1 MRTFMCLKFC
11 IIYFI
16 LLIITFNEVDA
27 SKKNKYLTTRYNEVN
42 VRNGPGLNNLILFK
56 ILKKGY
62 PLLII
67 EKFENWYRVIDFN
80 DNKGWISKTQLSS
93 DSYVIMVRKSEKV
106 LKFPNHNS
114 KILALAK
121 MNFILEL
128 EKCRKKWCKVKSDKI
143 KGWVPKQSL
152 WGVD

>member
-1 MRTFMCLKFC
+1 MRTFICLKFF
-11 IIYFI
+11 IISFI
-16 LLIITFNEVDA
+16 LVIITFNGVDA

-67 EKFENWYRVIDFN
+67 EKFENWYRVVDFN
-80 DNKGWISKTQLSS
+80 DNKGWISKTQLSN
-93 DSYVIMVRKSEKV
+93 DSYVIIVKSEKV

-128 EKCRKKWCKVKSDKI
+128 EKCKKKWCKVKSNKI

>member
-1 MRTFMCLKFC
+1 MRTFICLKFF
-11 IIYFI
+11 IISFI
-16 LLIITFNEVDA
+16 LVIITFNGVDA

-80 DNKGWISKTQLSS
+80 DNKGWISKTQLSN
-93 DSYVIMVRKSEKV
+93 DSYVIIVKPEKV

-128 EKCRKKWCKVKSDKI
+128 EKCKKKWCKVKSNKI

>member
-1 MRTFMCLKFC
+1 MCLKFC

-80 DNKGWISKTQLSS
+80 DNKGWVSKTQLSS

-143 KGWVPKQSL
+143 KGWVSKQSL

>member
-1 MRTFMCLKFC
+1 MCLKFL
-11 IIYFI
+11 IISFI
-16 LLIITFNEVDA
+16 TLIITFNEVVA

-67 EKFENWYRVIDFN
+67 EKFENWYRVVDFN
-80 DNKGWISKTQLSS
+80 GNKGWISKTQLSN
-93 DSYVIMVRKSEKV
+93 DSYVIIVKRSEKV

>member
-1 MRTFMCLKFC
+1 MRTFICLKFF
-11 IIYFI
+11 IISFI
-16 LLIITFNEVDA
+16 LVIITFNGVDA

-67 EKFENWYRVIDFN
+67 EKFENWYRVVDFN
-80 DNKGWISKTQLSS
+80 DNKGWISKTQLSN
-93 DSYVIMVRKSEKV
+93 DSYVIIVKPEKV

>member
-1 MRTFMCLKFC
+1 MRTFICLKFF
-11 IIYFI
+11 IISFI
-16 LLIITFNEVDA
+16 LVIITFNGVDA

-67 EKFENWYRVIDFN
+67 EKFENWYRIVDFN
-80 DNKGWISKTQLSS
+80 NNKGWISKTQLSN
-93 DSYVIMVRKSEKV
+93 DSYVIIVKSEKV

-114 KILALAK
+114 KILAIAK
-121 MNFILEL
+121 INFILEL
-128 EKCRKKWCKVKSDKI
+128 EKCRKKWCKVKSDKV
-143 KGWVPKQSL
+143 KGWVPKKSL

>member
-1 MRTFMCLKFC
+1 MT
-11 IIYFI
+11 FI
-16 LLIITFNEVDA
+16 LVIITFNGVDA

-80 DNKGWISKTQLSS
+80 DNKGWISKTQLSN
-93 DSYVIMVRKSEKV
+93 DSYVIIVKPEKV

-128 EKCRKKWCKVKSDKI
+128 EKCKKKWCKVKSNKI

>member
-1 MRTFMCLKFC
+1 MRTFICLKFF
-11 IIYFI
+11 IISFI
-16 LLIITFNEVDA
+16 LVIITFNGVDA

-67 EKFENWYRVIDFN
+67 EKFENWYRVVDFN
-80 DNKGWISKTQLSS
+80 NNKGWISKTQLSN
-93 DSYVIMVRKSEKV
+93 DSYVIIVKSEKV

-114 KILALAK
+114 KILAIAK
-121 MNFILEL
+121 INFILEL
-128 EKCRKKWCKVKSDKI
+128 EKCRKKWCKVKSDKV
-143 KGWVPKQSL
+143 KGWVPKKSL

>member
-1 MRTFMCLKFC
+1 MCLKFC

-62 PLLII
+62 PLLVI

-80 DNKGWISKTQLSS
+80 DNKGWVSKTQLSS

>member
-1 MRTFMCLKFC
+1 MRTFICLKFF
-11 IIYFI
+11 IISFI
-16 LLIITFNEVDA
+16 LLIITFNGVDA

-80 DNKGWISKTQLSS
+80 DNKGWISKTQLSN
-93 DSYVIMVRKSEKV
+93 DSYVIIVKPEKV

-114 KILALAK
+114 KILAIAK

-128 EKCRKKWCKVKSDKI
+128 EKCRKKWCKVKSNKI

>member
-1 MRTFMCLKFC
+1 MRTFICLKFF
-11 IIYFI
+11 IISFI
-16 LLIITFNEVDA
+16 LVIITFNGVDA

-67 EKFENWYRVIDFN
+67 EKFENWYRVVDFN
-80 DNKGWISKTQLSS
+80 DNKGWISKTQLSN
-93 DSYVIMVRKSEKV
+93 DSYVIIVKSEKV

-114 KILALAK
+114 KILAIAK

-128 EKCRKKWCKVKSDKI
+128 EKCRKKWCKVKSNKI

>member
-1 MRTFMCLKFC
+1 MRTFICLKFF
-11 IIYFI
+11 IISFI
-16 LLIITFNEVDA
+16 LVIITFNGVDA

-67 EKFENWYRVIDFN
+67 EKFENWYRVVDFN
-80 DNKGWISKTQLSS
+80 DNKGWISKTQLSN
-93 DSYVIMVRKSEKV
+93 DSYVIIVKRSEKV

>member
-1 MRTFMCLKFC
+1 MCLKFC

-80 DNKGWISKTQLSS
+80 DNKGWVSKTQLSS

>member
-1 MRTFMCLKFC
+1 MRTFICLKFF
-11 IIYFI
+11 IISFI
-16 LLIITFNEVDA
+16 LVIITFNGVDA

-67 EKFENWYRVIDFN
+67 EKFENWYRVVDFN
-80 DNKGWISKTQLSS
+80 DNKGWISKTQLSN
-93 DSYVIMVRKSEKV
+93 DSYVIIVKPEKV

-128 EKCRKKWCKVKSDKI
+128 EKCKKKWCKVKSNKI